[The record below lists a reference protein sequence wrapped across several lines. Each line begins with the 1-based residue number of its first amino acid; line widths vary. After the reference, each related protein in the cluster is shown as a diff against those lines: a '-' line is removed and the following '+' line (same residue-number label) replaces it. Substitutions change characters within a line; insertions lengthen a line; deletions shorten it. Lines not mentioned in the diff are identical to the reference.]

1 MLDDF
6 GVNNAGATP
15 GFDGTE
21 KAADGAPTVKR
32 PCMGGGAG
40 RYCAAFEWRL
50 IPNGNILGKLG
61 GGPATFNLWLKS
73 DDTNEGGGIGIVG
86 NRSGILLSALKK

>member
-15 GFDGTE
+15 GFDGPE

-50 IPNGNILGKLG
+50 IPNGNILGKRFWLKLG
-61 GGPATFNLWLKS
+61 KRLWLKS

>member
-1 MLDDF
+1 MRDDF

-32 PCMGGGAG
+32 SCMGGGAG
-40 RYCAAFEWRL
+40 RYCAAFE
-50 IPNGNILGKLG
+50 
-61 GGPATFNLWLKS
+61 
-73 DDTNEGGGIGIVG
+73 
-86 NRSGILLSALKK
+86 